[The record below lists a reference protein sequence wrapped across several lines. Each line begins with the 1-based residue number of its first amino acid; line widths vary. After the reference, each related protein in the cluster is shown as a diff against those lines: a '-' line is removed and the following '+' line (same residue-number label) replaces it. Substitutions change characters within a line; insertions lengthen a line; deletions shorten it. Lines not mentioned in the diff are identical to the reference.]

1 MGACAILPRIIGHGR
16 AAELLF
22 TGRSMS
28 AEEGERWGFFSRIA
42 EDVHGEAQ
50 ALARQLADGPIQAHF
65 MTKRQLD
72 EEWAVTIEQA
82 LDMEAEAQARCMQTK
97 DFHRAYEAFAA
108 KQKPEFKGD

>member
-1 MGACAILPRIIGHGR
+1 
-16 AAELLF
+16 
-22 TGRSMS
+22 
-28 AEEGERWGFFSRIA
+28 
-42 EDVHGEAQ
+42 
-50 ALARQLADGPIQAHF
+50 

-82 LDMEAEAQARCMQTK
+82 LDMEAEAQAQCMQTK